1 MHPSG
6 TSDYQSAL
14 ETNNQR
20 IRTSFITEEEEM
32 ERVRYITGEEIQEAE
47 VPSLL
52 IDGEARER

>member
-1 MHPSG
+1 
-6 TSDYQSAL
+6 
-14 ETNNQR
+14 
-20 IRTSFITEEEEM
+20 M